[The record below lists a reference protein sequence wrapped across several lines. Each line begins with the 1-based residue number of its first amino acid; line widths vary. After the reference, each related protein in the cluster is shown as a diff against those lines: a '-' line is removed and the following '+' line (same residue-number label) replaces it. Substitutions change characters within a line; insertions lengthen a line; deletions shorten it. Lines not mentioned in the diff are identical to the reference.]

1 MKAVATI
8 LLCIGLGP
16 AFAGAAGFVYGGLTR
31 MAPCHSAPDFLSGA
45 MFGAFAFTYLFGLPL
60 AGIGTVVGT
69 IVTVFRFR

>member
-16 AFAGAAGFVYGGLTR
+16 VVAGAAGFVYGGLTR

-45 MFGAFAFTYLFGLPL
+45 IFGGFAFTCFFGLPL
-60 AGIGTVVGT
+60 AAVGTVVGT
-69 IVTVFRFR
+69 IVAVFRFR